1 LPVVSQAERRAGTVA
16 AIHASARE
24 LFATRGFAATTIDD
38 IAKGAGVAKGAV
50 YHHFGSKEEIFE
62 RVLDGIF
69 LEIAARLRAVA
80 GASRGLFEVMVKGT
94 EIYLE
99 RVTAPEVKRIILVDG
114 PAVLGWNKWREI
126 DQRHFGRMLKAPL
139 AQMLGDKLNAADIEA
154 QFHLLSGA
162 IMEAALIS
170 ATSKDSRKMARKLSS
185 GLRRLLAGL
194 LENPKSR

>member
-1 LPVVSQAERRAGTVA
+1 VA
-16 AIHASARE
+16 AIHAAARE
-24 LFATRGFAATTIDD
+24 LFAKKGFAATTMDD
-38 IAKGAGVAKGAV
+38 IASRAGVAKGAV

-62 RVLDGIF
+62 RVLDGVF
-69 LEIAARLRAVA
+69 LEVGARLRSAAEA
-80 GASRGLFEVMVKGT
+80 GGDLFEGMVKGT

-99 RVTAPEVKRIILVDG
+99 RVTATEVKRMVLVDG

-139 AQMLGDKLNAADIEA
+139 AQMLGAKLGAADVEA

-170 ATSKDSRKMARKLSS
+170 ATSKNPRKKAQELSS
-185 GLRRLLAGL
+185 GLRLLLAGL
-194 LENPKSR
+194 LAHRKNA

>member
-1 LPVVSQAERRAGTVA
+1 VVSQAQRRAGTVA
-16 AIHASARE
+16 AIHAAARE
-24 LFATRGFAATTIDD
+24 LFAKRGFAATTIDD
-38 IAKGAGVAKGAV
+38 IASRAGVAKGAV

-62 RVLDGIF
+62 RILDGLF
-69 LEIAARLRAVA
+69 LEIAAMLRAAAESGSDV
-80 GASRGLFEVMVKGT
+80 FESMVKGT

-139 AQMLGDKLNAADIEA
+139 AHLLGTRMGAADVEA

-170 ATSKDSRKMARKLSS
+170 ATSRNPRKKAQELSS
-185 GLRRLLAGL
+185 GLRLLLAGL
-194 LENPKSR
+194 LADRKNA

>member
-1 LPVVSQAERRAGTVA
+1 VVSQAQRRAGTVA
-16 AIHASARE
+16 AIHGAARE
-24 LFATRGFAATTIDD
+24 LFAKRGFAATTIDD
-38 IAKGAGVAKGAV
+38 IASRAGVAKGAV

-62 RVLDGIF
+62 RVLDGLF
-69 LEIAARLRAVA
+69 LEIAAKLRAA
-80 GASRGLFEVMVKGT
+80 AESGSDLFEGMVKGT

-139 AQMLGDKLNAADIEA
+139 AQLLGARMGAADVEA

-170 ATSKDSRKMARKLSS
+170 ATSRNPRKKAQELSS
-185 GLRRLLAGL
+185 GLRLLLAGL
-194 LENPKSR
+194 LADRKPA

>member
-1 LPVVSQAERRAGTVA
+1 MVSQAQRRAGTVA
-16 AIHASARE
+16 AIHAAARE
-24 LFATRGFAATTIDD
+24 LFAKRGFAATTIDD
-38 IAKGAGVAKGAV
+38 IASRAGVAKGAV

-62 RVLDGIF
+62 RILDGLF
-69 LEIAARLRAVA
+69 LEIAAMLRAAAESGSDV
-80 GASRGLFEVMVKGT
+80 FESMVKGT

-139 AQMLGDKLNAADIEA
+139 AHLLGTRMGAADVEA

-170 ATSKDSRKMARKLSS
+170 ATSRNPKKKAQELSS
-185 GLRRLLAGL
+185 GLRLLLSGLLADRK
-194 LENPKSR
+194 NA

>member
-1 LPVVSQAERRAGTVA
+1 VVSQAERRAGTVA
-16 AIHASARE
+16 AIHAAAHE
-24 LFATRGFAATTIDD
+24 LFAKRGFAATTIDD
-38 IAKGAGVAKGAV
+38 IAKRAGVAKGAV

-69 LEIAARLRAVA
+69 LEIAARLRAAA
-80 GASRGLFEVMVKGT
+80 GAGRDLFEVMVKGT

-126 DQRHFGRMLKAPL
+126 DQRHFGRMLKVPL
-139 AQMLGDKLNAADIEA
+139 AQMLGDKLDAPDIEA

-170 ATSKDSRKMARKLSS
+170 ATSKDSRKKARELSS
-185 GLRRLLAGL
+185 GLKLLLAGL
-194 LENPKSR
+194 LERPKTR